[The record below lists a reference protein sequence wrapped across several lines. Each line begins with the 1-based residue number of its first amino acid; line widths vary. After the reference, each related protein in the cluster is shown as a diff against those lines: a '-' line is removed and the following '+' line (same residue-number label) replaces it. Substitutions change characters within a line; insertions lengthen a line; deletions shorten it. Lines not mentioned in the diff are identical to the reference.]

1 MQVIN
6 TDILFVAK
14 KWGSFYQFTKNE
26 HCTVKLLEIKKGES
40 ISYQYHNYRSEQWY
54 VIKGRVVVTKGIET
68 SILIPNMVTT
78 IQVGEKHKLEGL
90 DDSIVLEI
98 SRGHFDE
105 EDIVRLL
112 PDANQ

>member
-6 TDILFVAK
+6 NNIYFEAR
-14 KWGSFYQFTKNE
+14 KWGHFHKFIQNE

-40 ISYQYHNYRSEQWY
+40 ISYQYHKYRSEQWY

-68 SILIPNMVTT
+68 SILIPNTVTT
-78 IQVGEKHKLEGL
+78 IQVGEKHKMEGL
-90 DDSIVLEI
+90 DDSLVLEI

-105 EDIVRLL
+105 SDIVRL
-112 PDANQ
+112 